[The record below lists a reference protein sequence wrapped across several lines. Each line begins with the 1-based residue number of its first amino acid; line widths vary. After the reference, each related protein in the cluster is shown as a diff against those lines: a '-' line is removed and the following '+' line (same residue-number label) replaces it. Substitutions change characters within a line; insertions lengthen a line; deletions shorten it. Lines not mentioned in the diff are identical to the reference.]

1 MKKITLILCAI
12 ILITPTFVFAQVAA
26 PPTGPL
32 ITSINPSS
40 GEQGQNVGLV
50 ISGQN
55 FQNGAQVSFNPAS
68 GISIISTQFI
78 TATEIRTNISISADA
93 PLLARD
99 VIVTNPQQPTGTFL
113 QGFTV
118 MPASDTT
125 PPPPILGLTAT
136 DALDGKVD
144 LAWIKSDVEDFGRYA
159 IYLEETEFV
168 NVTGITPLTTISNQI
183 TTTFQ
188 ATELTN
194 GTKYFF
200 AVTAIDTSGNEDKN
214 VLPVNAIPTIST
226 VPPVTIPFPTSP
238 AANVTPAPAPP
249 TQMEKTSG
257 EATPLGLIS
266 IIIIITLAALSGA
279 IYSIFKNKSKKIS
292 KDKKTEIKKEE
303 ELRFLNKNSKLVKLK
318 IMSSEGRVVDL
329 IEEIINLMA
338 PNSSPPESGIPLDFA
353 LKTLDVQKDV
363 LLKTLGQIPSK
374 GKNLFEYSIT
384 ITPVSGADVEWQM
397 AEISLGGGLQ
407 PSGKYE
413 IKKQGN
419 DFTYTKDVEVM
430 KGSDAWKKYADD
442 AAPDFIDLKKIIK
455 VHIDDLGRQEEKF
468 KKL

>member
-12 ILITPTFVFAQVAA
+12 ILITPIFAFAQVAA

-32 ITSINPSS
+32 VTGISPSS
-40 GEQGQNVGLV
+40 GEQGQTLGLT

-55 FQNGAQVSFNPAS
+55 FQNGAQVSFNPAD

-78 TATEIRTNISISADA
+78 TVTEIRTNISISADA

-125 PPPPILGLTAT
+125 PPPPIIGLTAT
-136 DALDGKVD
+136 DALDGKID
-144 LAWIKSDVEDFGRYA
+144 LAWIKSDVADFGRYA

-168 NVTGITPLTTISNQI
+168 NVTGITPLATISNQI

-214 VLPVNAIPTIST
+214 VLPVSAIPTIST

-238 AANVTPAPAPP
+238 DANVTPAPAVPA
-249 TQMEKTSG
+249 QMEKTSG

-266 IIIIITLAALSGA
+266 IIIIAALAALSGA
-279 IYSIFKNKSKKIS
+279 IYSVFKNKSKKIS

-303 ELRFLNKNSKLVKLK
+303 ELRFLNKNSKLVKLE
-318 IMSSEGRVVDL
+318 IMSSDGRAVDL
-329 IEEIINLMA
+329 IKEIINLIA
-338 PNSSPPESGIPLDFA
+338 PNSSPPENGIPLDLA
-353 LKTLDVQKDV
+353 LKTLDMQKDV
-363 LLKTLGQIPSK
+363 LLKTLGKIPSK
-374 GKNLFEYSIT
+374 EKNLLEYSIA
-384 ITPVSGADVEWQM
+384 IAPVSGADIEWQM
-397 AEISLGGGLQ
+397 AEVSLGGGLQ
-407 PSGKYE
+407 PNGKYE
-413 IKKQGN
+413 IKKQGDN
-419 DFTYTKDVEVM
+419 FTYEKNIRVM
-430 KGSDAWKKYADD
+430 KTDEAWKKYADPLV
-442 AAPDFIDLKKIIK
+442 PDLVNLKMILQI
-455 VHIDDLGRQEEKF
+455 HLDDLGQQEKKF